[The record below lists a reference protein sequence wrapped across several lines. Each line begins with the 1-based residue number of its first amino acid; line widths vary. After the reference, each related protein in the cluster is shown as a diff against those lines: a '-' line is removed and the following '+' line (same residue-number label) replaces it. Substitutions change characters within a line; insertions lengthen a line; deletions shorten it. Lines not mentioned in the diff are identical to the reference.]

1 MFNDYSNW
9 LNTSND
15 TFSTQWDRL
24 DSTWTPLTSFKNY
37 FNMIPDNTTDKYYRI
52 TVVDNSTSSIEYDQ
66 VLVKRDSVV
75 SPRFIIGYKMD
86 STAYFLDVSTPEQH
100 QYRYS
105 WNFGDGGSSL
115 SRNPIHTF
123 AHADTSFIVCLTIR
137 DSCGTYT
144 KCDTLKI
151 DSTFNMVLFGKRGLD
166 NQNTK
171 NNSSNLTTNTIKSTD
186 NYLAVN
192 KPNPFS
198 DYSIVEYSIAEG
210 NHTSEIR
217 ISTPLGQVLKSYRLQ
232 NNKGVIAIDG
242 SQLSDGIYYY
252 SLVVD
257 GAVVSSKR
265 MLVQK

>member
-1 MFNDYSNW
+1 
-9 LNTSND
+9 
-15 TFSTQWDRL
+15 
-24 DSTWTPLTSFKNY
+24 
-37 FNMIPDNTTDKYYRI
+37 
-52 TVVDNSTSSIEYDQ
+52 
-66 VLVKRDSVV
+66 
-75 SPRFIIGYKMD
+75 
-86 STAYFLDVSTPEQH
+86 
-100 QYRYS
+100 
-105 WNFGDGGSSL
+105 
-115 SRNPIHTF
+115 
-123 AHADTSFIVCLTIR
+123 
-137 DSCGTYT
+137 
-144 KCDTLKI
+144 
-151 DSTFNMVLFGKRGLD
+151 MVLFGKRGLD